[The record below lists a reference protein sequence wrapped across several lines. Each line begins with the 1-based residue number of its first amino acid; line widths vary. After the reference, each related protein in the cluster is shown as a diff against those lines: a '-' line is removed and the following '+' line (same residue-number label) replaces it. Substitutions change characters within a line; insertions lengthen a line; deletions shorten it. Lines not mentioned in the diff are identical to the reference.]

1 MKNVK
6 KAPISPS
13 MLAVKK
19 SLGTLEKVLTLI
31 EDEKQYGVVI
41 QQIDAAIGLAQ
52 AAKKTLMGEYLEK
65 AVKESKNQKKL
76 VLDLQK
82 LYSFAAK

>member
-1 MKNVK
+1 
-6 KAPISPS
+6 

-31 EDEKQYGVVI
+31 KDEKQYGVVI
-41 QQIDAAIGLAQ
+41 QQIDAAIGLANS
-52 AAKKTLMGEYLEK
+52 AKKALMSEYLEK

-76 VLDLQK
+76 VADLQK
-82 LYSFAAK
+82 LYSFTTR